1 MKKKYTGFKLN
12 ILPEEVQDIKDSYVE
27 VVKGMFIGSQ
37 FAFTSRINGGGFPE
51 GATVINL
58 SEKNKTEA
66 QNVIFPKQEILD
78 SLFTDKIPPKKTE
91 SGQDFVTF
99 FKKCLAQID
108 KTKPIYINCSAGMSR
123 SVLLAGL
130 LYETLN
136 KSEITRES
144 LHETLKNFQ
153 DKRYGQGAY
162 MGERITDFCSTEK
175 NPNPKI
181 GSLKGDAIL
190 QTVLNTLG
198 AKKELKTKEPNTLLS
213 EDSQMGVVNVAN
225 INSSTEAK
233 PVLNHDQYYE
243 EINKISKEFTD
254 ALLDAMIN
262 HEKDLNQNLNNG
274 LTI

>member
-1 MKKKYTGFKLN
+1 MKQKPGLKLTN
-12 ILPEEVQDIKDSYVE
+12 MPKEAQAIKDSYVE
-27 VVKGMFIGSQ
+27 VATGMFIGSQ
-37 FAFTSRINGGGFPE
+37 DAFTSRINGGGFLK

-58 SEKNKTEA
+58 SEDNTNEESY
-66 QNVIFPKQEILD
+66 VICPQQEILD

-153 DKRYGQGAY
+153 DKRYSQGAHK
-162 MGERITDFCSTEK
+162 GKRITDFCSTEK

-181 GSLKGDAIL
+181 GSLTGNAIL
-190 QTVLNTLG
+190 QTVLDTLG

-233 PVLNHDQYYE
+233 PFLNHDQYYE